1 MLTGE
6 FGSVLRLDNLS
17 VYLVLNAL
25 QHQGFRLRIINLTFD
40 VWKIYTFILNYY
52 MENGVWELKVFSKVL
67 FHYHYNEH
75 QEWVRFPFQNKMSL
89 WKKFLEYSKFFS
101 SKTRKNKLKDWVK
114 PFLKRVRRTSTMKI
128 IMSENFPFDV
138 SLDPEFSFQQI
149 NKKKLTKR
157 GRLRNN
163 VLSAFPKIV

>member
-1 MLTGE
+1 
-6 FGSVLRLDNLS
+6 
-17 VYLVLNAL
+17 
-25 QHQGFRLRIINLTFD
+25 
-40 VWKIYTFILNYY
+40 
-52 MENGVWELKVFSKVL
+52 
-67 FHYHYNEH
+67 
-75 QEWVRFPFQNKMSL
+75 MSL